1 MALPAQEAQIAQLRA
16 KLATFEYPSEPLP
29 TPEAL
34 RMVLPQRS
42 FMRGAAVTTTVCPT
56 LISYLLAHFNAHDL
70 YSAVVGW
77 PEFSYA
83 SLVANGVPN
92 IVAIPNPG
100 SQPEEVISML
110 EGFDCI
116 IWHAPA
122 LKLTPTQARPLL
134 AKMRRQQT
142 LLLAVGAQLPA
153 RAHLDA
159 AISRIRGLGQGSGRI
174 QEIEI
179 TVRGN
184 HQSCVVRL
192 PCNT

>member
-1 MALPAQEAQIAQLRA
+1 MALRAQEAQIAQLRA
-16 KLATFEYPSEPLP
+16 KLATFERASEPLP

-42 FMRGAAVTTTVCPT
+42 FMRGATVTTTVCPT
-56 LISYLLAHFNAHDL
+56 LISYLLAHFNAHNL

-77 PEFSYA
+77 PELSYA
-83 SLVANGVPN
+83 SLVSEGIPN
-92 IVAIPNPG
+92 IVAIPDP
-100 SQPEEVISML
+100 STHPEAVIGML

-122 LKLTPTQARPLL
+122 LRMTPTQARPLL

-153 RAHLDA
+153 YAHLDA
-159 AISRIRGLGQGSGRI
+159 AVTGIRGLGQGSGRI
-174 QEIEI
+174 QKIEI

-184 HQSCVVRL
+184 HQSCVVQL